1 MAGNRRKI
9 FVCSCEKTMPL
20 DPARLAKALAGQGD
34 GQGSIH
40 AEGHTES
47 EVIAG
52 HQLCGAELERVRPAL
67 AAGGEVLIACTWQAP
82 LFSEVAEELERESPP
97 LFANIRETAGWSKQ
111 AGDTVSTHAK
121 MAALIAAAAEPMPP
135 APYVTLE
142 SRGVALIYGHGE
154 EAIAAGRTLADRLDI
169 TVLLSEG
176 AATAPPMSGEFPVF
190 AGKVRQAKGWLGA
203 FEVTIDGFAIP
214 APSSRDVLR
223 FGEARNGAVSQCDI
237 LIDLS
242 GGQPLFP
249 GENLRAGYVRADTR
263 DGAGLERALSAAG
276 QLSGTF
282 DKPRHI
288 EFKAELCAHSRSGI
302 AGCTRCLDL
311 CPAGAIT
318 PAGDHVAI
326 SAEICGGCGA
336 CAAAC
341 PTGAVSYTLPPA
353 DALMRRLRT
362 MLQTYLAA
370 GGAKPV
376 LLLHDGE
383 HGDPLIAALARFGDG
398 LPAHVLPL
406 RVNEITQVGPETL
419 AAAFAWGASGLHLL
433 ARAKPK
439 HDLSG
444 AQRIVDSVNRI
455 LAGLGFGEN
464 LVGIISTD
472 DPDALGAA
480 LAGANT
486 GASIAKPAGFN
497 ARGGKRGLL
506 ETTFRELH
514 RVAPAPVSV
523 IALEKGAPFGGVN
536 VNTDGCTL
544 CHACVTACPVS
555 ALGDNAE
562 RPLLRFNESLC
573 VQCGLCQATCPEK
586 VIRIEPRLDFDAW
599 NAGWKTIKEEE
610 PYPCINCGKPF
621 GTRASVEAVV
631 AKLQEK
637 HWMFTGANAKRI
649 NVVRMC
655 EDCRVEV
662 VINEGFDPHGAPER
676 PPVMT
681 TEDYLRARE
690 RTKDDPLN

>member
-1 MAGNRRKI
+1 MAGTRRNI

-20 DPARLAKALAGQGD
+20 DPARLAKALANDAAGQGL
-34 GQGSIH
+34 G
-40 AEGHTES
+40 
-47 EVIAG
+47 EVISG

-67 AAGGEVLIACTWQAP
+67 AAGDDVLIACTWQAP
-82 LFSEVAEELERESPP
+82 LFSEVAEEFGHGNAP
-97 LFANIRETAGWSKQ
+97 LFANIRETAGWAKQ
-111 AGDTVSTHAK
+111 GSDPTAK

-135 APYVTLE
+135 VPFVTLE
-142 SRGVALIYGHGE
+142 SRGVALIYGRGE
-154 EAIAAGRTLADRLDI
+154 DAIAAGRALAEQLDI
-169 TVLLSEG
+169 TVLLSDG
-176 AATAPPMSGEFPVF
+176 ASATTAPPMAGDFPVF
-190 AGKVRQAKGWLGA
+190 AGKVRNAKGWLGT
-203 FEVTIDGFAIP
+203 FEVTIDGFAIA
-214 APSSRDVLR
+214 APSSRDALR
-223 FGEARNGAVSQCDI
+223 FGDPRNGAVSNCDV

-249 GENLRAGYVRADTR
+249 GEGLRAGYLRADPR
-263 DGAGLERALSAAG
+263 DPAGLARTLAHAG

-282 DKPRHI
+282 DKPRHVD
-288 EFKAELCAHSRSGI
+288 FKAELCAHSRSGI
-302 AGCTRCLDL
+302 TGCTRCLDL

-326 SAEICGGCGA
+326 SAEICAGCGA

-341 PTGAVSYTLPPA
+341 PTGAVSYTLPLA
-353 DALMRRLRT
+353 DALMRRTRT
-362 MLQTYLAA
+362 LLQTYLAA

-406 RVNEITQVGPETL
+406 RVNEITQVGPETM
-419 AAAFAWGASGLHLL
+419 AAAFAWGACGLHLL

-439 HDLSG
+439 HDMGG
-444 AQRIVDSVNRI
+444 AQRIVETTNRI
-455 LAGLGFGEN
+455 VAGLGFGEN
-464 LVGIISTD
+464 LVSIIETD

-480 LAGANT
+480 LAQAST
-486 GASIAKPAGFN
+486 GVAIAQPASFD
-497 ARGGKRGLL
+497 ARGAKRGLL
-506 ETTFRELH
+506 ETAFRELH
-514 RVAPAPVSV
+514 RVAPSPIAV
-523 IALEKGAPFGGVN
+523 IALDKGAPFGGVN
-536 VNTDGCTL
+536 VKTDGCTL
-544 CHACVTACPVS
+544 CHACVTACPTG

-562 RPLLRFNESLC
+562 RPLLRFNESAC

-586 VIRIEPRLDFDAW
+586 VITIEPRLDFGAW
-599 NAGWKTIKEEE
+599 NVGSKTIKEEE

-621 GTRASVEAVV
+621 GTRASVEAVA

-637 HWMFTGANAKRI
+637 HWMFSGANAKRI

-655 EDCRVEV
+655 EDCRVEAV
-662 VINEGFDPHGAPER
+662 VNEGFDPHGAPER

-690 RTKDDPLN
+690 RTDKDPLN